1 MRTKISLLAGLI
13 LTTGATYTQAE
24 TSLGQPPLVFADTYV
39 TGGASAEFGGDIVAN
54 TYLTVGDSAIVTG
67 NIRTGT
73 AVNIGASG
81 VVGSDSDDA
90 VSNIDAGTAAT
101 MGAGANVE
109 GNVNHGTAL
118 AMGAGA
124 QIGSDTNY
132 AAQPMAFT
140 SGQVN
145 DAQNYYNG
153 LTEVEETYRNYLA
166 TTISQDLTLDPFYDA
181 NFNLL
186 NPNTVVYNA
195 TALTTAAGITITLK
209 GGYNWVFNI
218 TDMLS
223 FGAGTKIV
231 MPDGGSVIWNSG
243 SYATI
248 GAHAEMVGT
257 ILAGGYVITGADS
270 KVTGADAP
278 SVTMG
283 PGGGFNASYCGGI
296 FSAASYVTIGAGAT
310 VSGCS
315 QPVPAPPTD
324 DDATPTA
331 HVVPPLWLM

>member
-1 MRTKISLLAGLI
+1 MRTTPSLLTVLI
-13 LTTGATYTQAE
+13 LMTGATYTQAQ
-24 TSLGQPPLVFADTYV
+24 TPTTQAPLVFADTYV

-54 TYLTVGDSAIVTG
+54 TYLTVGDSAIVAG
-67 NIRTGT
+67 NIWTGT
-73 AVNIGASG
+73 ATNIGAFG
-81 VVGSDSDDA
+81 VVRSNTGNG
-90 VSNIDAGTAAT
+90 VSNIHAGTAAT
-101 MGAGANVE
+101 MGASARVD
-109 GNVNHGTAL
+109 GNVNYGTAL

-153 LTEVEETYRNYLA
+153 LTAFEETYRNYLA
-166 TTISQDLTLDPFYDA
+166 TTIPQDLTLDPYHDA

-195 TALTTAAGITITLK
+195 ASLTTTAGITITLK

-257 ILAGGYVITGADS
+257 ILAGGYVTTGAYS
-270 KVTGADAP
+270 TVTGSEAP
-278 SVTMG
+278 SLTKG
-283 PGGGFNASYCGGI
+283 LLGDPDASYCGGI

-310 VSGCS
+310 VSGCAQGHS
-315 QPVPAPPTD
+315 EPP
-324 DDATPTA
+324 PPPPPP
-331 HVVPPLWLM
+331 PPLFDPATTPA